1 MSSEI
6 IPYNARHT
14 APRQIA
20 ESFIIPRNFFQIARN
35 ENTLLVG
42 PRGSGKTTILK
53 ALTPPGLYHLHQ
65 RSDLIGKLDDLSVQY
80 LPIYIPAET
89 SWKGDAQAIRQAIS
103 DSGARDAILN
113 GLFVDHALHWLVLT
127 I

>member
-42 PRGSGKTTILK
+42 PRGSGKTTI
-53 ALTPPGLYHLHQ
+53 
-65 RSDLIGKLDDLSVQY
+65 GKLCNSL
-80 LPIYIPAET
+80 
-89 SWKGDAQAIRQAIS
+89 KFIRYFAK
-103 DSGARDAILN
+103 
-113 GLFVDHALHWLVLT
+113 FFHH
-127 I
+127 